1 MWLSETKRRSEA
13 GSCEASVCV
22 VEDGVQD
29 ALKPA
34 NILRIPKTGE
44 AQLLLSCTDG
54 SSVLLGVVGS
64 DTPEGLLPGEVYIKT
79 DSASVTIKNNGAVNI
94 TGTVNITGSLTVNGT
109 SVR

>member
-64 DTPEGLLPGEVYIKT
+64 DTPDGLLPGEVYIKT
-79 DSASVTIKNNGAVNI
+79 DSASITIKNNGA
-94 TGTVNITGSLTVNGT
+94 VNITGSLTVNGT
-109 SVR
+109 SVG

>member
-34 NILRIPKTGE
+34 NIFLCQVGTKKILRIYKPFIGG
-44 AQLLLSCTDG
+44 Q
-54 SSVLLGVVGS
+54 
-64 DTPEGLLPGEVYIKT
+64 PP
-79 DSASVTIKNNGAVNI
+79 
-94 TGTVNITGSLTVNGT
+94 VNGLRFSMLFCRSLCDVSYT
-109 SVR
+109 PLQTPPSSE